1 MLAVD
6 PLNTTFAE
14 LLLAATAHR
23 PGGVVVGL
31 GETRLTYGQLAGAV
45 GALEAGLQEMGVRAG
60 DRLGILFPSTS
71 QFFIAFFAAQV
82 CGAETVMCNTLHSA
96 SEMAYVLNDS
106 GAQWLVALNVFEET
120 LSQVLPQCPGL
131 RGVVVAGETALEGVG
146 SFEQMIQAN
155 LGREPIP
162 KRRSA
167 EEVAVLMYTSG
178 TTGRSKGAMLSHRN
192 IIFDAAAASQVLDLT
207 LDDSMIG
214 CLPLFHAYGF
224 TVNLV
229 LAVLNCL
236 PVRLLPRF
244 AGASALE
251 LMETERVTVLAAVPA
266 MYQMMLRT
274 RRTPDYDL
282 SALRIAVSG
291 GAPMPVE
298 VMAAFE
304 ERFGVYTMEGYG
316 PTEAAPI
323 VSVNR
328 LHGQRKVGSVGLPLP
343 GVEVRVVDDDGTVL
357 GTGEVGE
364 LAVRGPNVMLGYWKA
379 PEATAETV
387 VDGWLLT
394 GDMASIDE
402 DGYIYIVDRK
412 KDMIIVG
419 GMNVYPREVEDII
432 YSLPQIAECAVVGV
446 PSKVKGED
454 VVAYVS
460 LKEGEMLTP
469 TEIIEFCRRQLA
481 PFKVPRE
488 VVIEAELPKS
498 PIGKV
503 LRREVRQMARLRYA
517 R

>member
-1 MLAVD
+1 
-6 PLNTTFAE
+6 
-14 LLLAATAHR
+14 
-23 PGGVVVGL
+23 
-31 GETRLTYGQLAGAV
+31 
-45 GALEAGLQEMGVRAG
+45 
-60 DRLGILFPSTS
+60 
-71 QFFIAFFAAQV
+71 
-82 CGAETVMCNTLHSA
+82 
-96 SEMAYVLNDS
+96 
-106 GAQWLVALNVFEET
+106 
-120 LSQVLPQCPGL
+120 
-131 RGVVVAGETALEGVG
+131 
-146 SFEQMIQAN
+146 
-155 LGREPIP
+155 
-162 KRRSA
+162 
-167 EEVAVLMYTSG
+167 
-178 TTGRSKGAMLSHRN
+178 
-192 IIFDAAAASQVLDLT
+192 
-207 LDDSMIG
+207 
-214 CLPLFHAYGF
+214 
-224 TVNLV
+224 
-229 LAVLNCL
+229 
-236 PVRLLPRF
+236 
-244 AGASALE
+244 
-251 LMETERVTVLAAVPA
+251 
-266 MYQMMLRT
+266 
-274 RRTPDYDL
+274 
-282 SALRIAVSG
+282 
-291 GAPMPVE
+291 MPVE